1 MLEESNEH
9 STDAN
14 GHLSDEYAGAQRAY
28 QADIRHTRW
37 LFGAG
42 LVALVSVAAVG
53 LGGQLFGLQSI
64 SGYAHAKGR
73 IESAEA
79 EHARI
84 ARQITESREAAASAR
99 AEAAQA
105 QAELD
110 DVGARLVEATTAER
124 LALES
129 ARTAQQRASR
139 CCGRTFGG
147 SRGEGAAIGGS

>member
-1 MLEESNEH
+1 MEESDEH
-9 STDAN
+9 STDAD
-14 GHLSDEYAGAQRAY
+14 GPPADESAGDQKAY
-28 QADIRHTRW
+28 QADIRHTKW
-37 LFGAG
+37 SFGAG

-53 LGGQLFGLQSI
+53 LGGQLFGLQSV

-84 ARQITESREAAASAR
+84 TRQITKSREAAASAR

-110 DVGARLVEATTAER
+110 DVGARLVECRDRRAT
-124 LALES
+124 
-129 ARTAQQRASR
+129 
-139 CCGRTFGG
+139 G
-147 SRGEGAAIGGS
+147 S